1 VLYNIGNERVDT
13 EDVMNKRNFHAEN
26 KMTAVIKVSKKKR
39 GDIIAKSD
47 DSFGAANYAEY
58 SVARAKEGKYKTA
71 RLIAILVYALF
82 PVLMISAAIAVNAIV
97 KGIGFVLIMT
107 AGALSPLIIWIL
119 VFFTWPFFSQSYH
132 YEIEGA
138 SMTGT
143 LHYGARY
150 EKILFSVKIRD
161 MKAIVPY
168 SAHRTEADSY
178 VSKGANVIMCA
189 SSMKAGDL
197 YFARIEESDTVIF
210 FEATEQSLRALKY
223 YNSDAIEIVK
233 TAR

>member
-1 VLYNIGNERVDT
+1 
-13 EDVMNKRNFHAEN
+13 MNKKNFHAD
-26 KMTAVIKVSKKKR
+26 KTVCGVIRASKKKR

-58 SVARAKEGKYKTA
+58 SVARAKEGNYKTA
-71 RLIAILVYALF
+71 RFIAILVYALF
-82 PVLMISAAIAVNAIV
+82 PILMISAAIAINAVV

-107 AGALSPLIIWIL
+107 AGSLSPLLIWIL

-132 YEIEGA
+132 YEIESA

-150 EKILFSVKIRD
+150 EKTLFSVKIRE
-161 MKAIVPY
+161 MKTILPY
-168 SAHRTEADSY
+168 SLHKAEADSY
-178 VSKGANVIMCA
+178 ISKGAKVIMCA
-189 SSMKAGDL
+189 SSMNAGDL
-197 YFARIEESDTVIF
+197 YFARIEENNTLIF
-210 FEATEQSLRALKY
+210 FEATEQSLKALKY

>member
-1 VLYNIGNERVDT
+1 
-13 EDVMNKRNFHAEN
+13 MNKRNFHAEN
-26 KMTAVIKVSKKKR
+26 KMIGVIKVSKKKR

-71 RLIAILVYALF
+71 RLISILVYALF
-82 PVLMISAAIAVNAIV
+82 PVLMISAAMAVNAVV

-138 SMTGT
+138 AMTGT

-150 EKILFSVKIRD
+150 EKTLFSVKIRD

-168 SAHRTEADSY
+168 SAHRSEADSY